1 MKSLSFVPKSAGKT
15 VITTK
20 VGNKTFK
27 TNVTVYKYT
36 NPISSIKIG
45 NTAVSGSKL
54 AKTDRLYLSYDKYVG
69 KKLNLIFNV
78 KKGWNYIWS
87 MDLKDKKGNYISN
100 NIEADDN
107 GLFKNLEVKGG
118 KGNYIYNFWFTNS
131 KNHVTETIS
140 IVFK

>member
-1 MKSLSFVPKSAGKT
+1 M
-15 VITTK
+15 
-20 VGNKTFK
+20 
-27 TNVTVYKYT
+27 
-36 NPISSIKIG
+36 
-45 NTAVSGSKL
+45 

>member
-1 MKSLSFVPKSAGKT
+1 MSRYSYS
-15 VITTK
+15 
-20 VGNKTFK
+20 
-27 TNVTVYKYT
+27 TVY
-36 NPISSIKIG
+36 
-45 NTAVSGSKL
+45 VSGSKL

>member
-45 NTAVSGSKL
+45 NIAVSGSKL